1 MGFFDFIFPG
11 GKNPQL
17 TVAQAAA
24 AHSAGAPV
32 VDIREIIEWNKGHV
46 PSSIHLPKA
55 RLFRPTTQL
64 PDGSPLIVMCQDG
77 RTSLD
82 VARKLN
88 KLGVEATSVYGGFV
102 AWKSAGYK
110 VE

>member
-1 MGFFDFIFPG
+1 
-11 GKNPQL
+11 
-17 TVAQAAA
+17 
-24 AHSAGAPV
+24 
-32 VDIREIIEWNKGHV
+32 
-46 PSSIHLPKA
+46 
-55 RLFRPTTQL
+55 
-64 PDGSPLIVMCQDG
+64 MCQDG